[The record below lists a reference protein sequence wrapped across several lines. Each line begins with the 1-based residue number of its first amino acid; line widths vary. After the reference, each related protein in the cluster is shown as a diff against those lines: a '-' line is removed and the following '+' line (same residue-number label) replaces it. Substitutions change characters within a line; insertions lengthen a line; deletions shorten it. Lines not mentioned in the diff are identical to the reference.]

1 MKERQRA
8 AAPNKH
14 ADGDAGDGD
23 GDGDDDAAAAAD
35 DDDGATIGPAMP
47 SAAEAEGA
55 GGASGGGAW
64 WQREASAPK
73 ARAAAAE
80 EEGGAGERD
89 SWMTALPTDKTF
101 LSGVGAQMQGRT
113 FLRQGV
119 NAQATDSSWTEAP
132 QREGNAPAAAAAG
145 RAVPMSLAEAAKLAA
160 ATAASGGA
168 RRAPPAVKGGGGG
181 GGSSSGGGGEA
192 KRPKS
197 LVEIH
202 AEAAA
207 AAKKKESGGAA
218 KAEWQGAHPW
228 RPWNRETDLDVRRV
242 DPKGQEKI
250 VKHDILGTIGDRF
263 GASKRETTFM

>member
-1 MKERQRA
+1 MPGPWRP
-8 AAPNKH
+8 PN
-14 ADGDAGDGD
+14 GQSN
-23 GDGDDDAAAAAD
+23 
-35 DDDGATIGPAMP
+35 I
-47 SAAEAEGA
+47 
-55 GGASGGGAW
+55 
-64 WQREASAPK
+64 R
-73 ARAAAAE
+73 
-80 EEGGAGERD
+80 
-89 SWMTALPTDKTF
+89 
-101 LSGVGAQMQGRT
+101 
-113 FLRQGV
+113 
-119 NAQATDSSWTEAP
+119 
-132 QREGNAPAAAAAG
+132 
-145 RAVPMSLAEAAKLAA
+145 
-160 ATAASGGA
+160 
-168 RRAPPAVKGGGGG
+168 GGGGD

>member
-1 MKERQRA
+1 MSTGHPQGIA
-8 AAPNKH
+8 AQAF
-14 ADGDAGDGD
+14 
-23 GDGDDDAAAAAD
+23 
-35 DDDGATIGPAMP
+35 GAT
-47 SAAEAEGA
+47 
-55 GGASGGGAW
+55 
-64 WQREASAPK
+64 R
-73 ARAAAAE
+73 
-80 EEGGAGERD
+80 
-89 SWMTALPTDKTF
+89 
-101 LSGVGAQMQGRT
+101 
-113 FLRQGV
+113 
-119 NAQATDSSWTEAP
+119 
-132 QREGNAPAAAAAG
+132 
-145 RAVPMSLAEAAKLAA
+145 
-160 ATAASGGA
+160 
-168 RRAPPAVKGGGGG
+168 
-181 GGSSSGGGGEA
+181 GEA